1 MLGPDG
7 ERLGLEGNR
16 LGLRLGLRIADERLV
31 DRRRRLEVELGAPLI
46 GRARTPERELAL
58 VEGCL
63 PLERCA
69 VDERLALGDGL
80 VLDRRRLGLGRLAGL
95 LELEVG
101 CLLALTER
109 ELPLEERS
117 FLLFSLLE
125 RVGLGLE
132 LGHGVEL
139 EGLVEQDAVGRCF
152 PGTVELRLALELPA
166 ALATEGE
173 LALVE

>member
-63 PLERCA
+63 PLERFA

-80 VLDRRRLGLGRLAGL
+80 VLDPRRLRPSRLPG
-95 LELEVG
+95 
-101 CLLALTER
+101 
-109 ELPLEERS
+109 PLS
-117 FLLFSLLE
+117 F
-125 RVGLGLE
+125 
-132 LGHGVEL
+132 
-139 EGLVEQDAVGRCF
+139 Q
-152 PGTVELRLALELPA
+152 
-166 ALATEGE
+166 
-173 LALVE
+173 